1 MFESTTSLG
10 FIHHDL
16 KAVRKDLVNS
26 LADKI
31 VPQLKLL
38 IEAEAKRIST
48 SYEPDNIF
56 GEEAAASELLH
67 ALTETLFL
75 GTVDDDGSLLKP
87 HQMTPR
93 HVRAWVDIID

>member
-1 MFESTTSLG
+1 MFESTTSLS

-16 KAVRKDLVNS
+16 KAVRKDLVNA

-31 VPQLKLL
+31 VPQLKLM

-48 SYEPDNIF
+48 AYEEDNPF

-75 GTVDDDGSLLKP
+75 GNVQDDGSLLKI

-93 HVRAWVDIID
+93 HTRYWIDIAD

>member
-1 MFESTTSLG
+1 MFESTTSLS

-16 KAVRKDLVNS
+16 KAVRKDLVNA

-48 SYEPDNIF
+48 SYEADNVF
-56 GEEAAASELLH
+56 GEDAAAYELLH

-75 GTVDDDGSLLKP
+75 GNVPDDGSLLRP
-87 HQMTPR
+87 HQLTPR
-93 HVRAWVDIID
+93 HVRAWVDIVD